1 MPYLFDDGDV
11 TINRAA
17 CSYEIPHTR
26 SEFLPS
32 HEALYC
38 RDANSDT
45 PAFDIQ
51 YYDISDNTP
60 LCAVPPFPS
69 FDAPHEGGPIPILPE
84 TTFAPPQVHLCV
96 GEEELH
102 SGLEHICAMPGGAG
116 SPIVALPPCDGD
128 AHILQPFAPEPL
140 VNRTLP
146 HEILTGA
153 PA

>member
-38 RDANSDT
+38 QDAHIDI
-45 PAFDIQ
+45 PAFDTQ

-60 LCAVPPFPS
+60 LCVVPPFPS
-69 FDAPHEGGPIPILPE
+69 FDATDAAARIPILPE
-84 TTFAPPQVHLCV
+84 TTLCPLHEPV
-96 GEEELH
+96 CNGERALNK
-102 SGLEHICAMPGGAG
+102 GLGHIYDTPEGAG
-116 SPIVALPPCDGD
+116 S
-128 AHILQPFAPEPL
+128 
-140 VNRTLP
+140 
-146 HEILTGA
+146 
-153 PA
+153 